1 MPLDDVLDPLA
12 AAAALAPRDE
22 ALARAIAT
30 VTFRRLGTIRAA
42 LAARLDRGLPKDQ
55 RLLSLL
61 AAGAAQILFL
71 DVPDHAAVDT
81 AVGLARGDP
90 RLRHAAGTANAVL
103 RRLARE
109 RDMVLAVEDPFGD
122 TPGWLKERWT
132 AHYGE
137 EKAAAI
143 AQAHRAGAAVD
154 LTVKTGAAEWASRL
168 GATLLPMGSVRLS
181 ERTPVPDLEGFGEG
195 AWWVQDAA
203 ASLPARL
210 LLPREGENIADLCAA
225 PGGKTAQLAAAGAR
239 VLAVD
244 RSQKRLDRLA
254 LNLERLK
261 LHAQT
266 RAADATLLDEGPFD
280 AILLDAPCSATGTLR
295 RHPEI
300 AWIKSEADVSKL
312 ADLQRRLLDR
322 AARLVRPGGRLVYCT
337 CSLEPEEGEGQAE
350 AFLSRHA
357 DFVRHRLE
365 PAEIGGLGE
374 AITGAGDLRTLP
386 CHLPSPEG
394 GRGGLDGF
402 FAARFVRA
410 GG

>member
-168 GATLLPMGSVRLS
+168 GATLLPTGSVRLS

-244 RSQKRLDRLA
+244 RSQKRLERLA
-254 LNLERLK
+254 RNLERLK
-261 LHAQT
+261 LSC
-266 RAADATLLDEGPFD
+266 ADARG
-280 AILLDAPCSATGTLR
+280 R
-295 RHPEI
+295 RH
-300 AWIKSEADVSKL
+300 L
-312 ADLQRRLLDR
+312 ARRGAFRCHPPRRALLGHGHL
-322 AARLVRPGGRLVYCT
+322 APAPGNRLDQERGGRLQSSPT
-337 CSLEPEEGEGQAE
+337 CSGASSTGRRGSSARAAGSSIAPARSNRRKAKARPRLFFPAMRISS
-350 AFLSRHA
+350 AIASSLPRSA
-357 DFVRHRLE
+357 DWARRS
-365 PAEIGGLGE
+365 PAP
-374 AITGAGDLRTLP
+374 AICARCPVICLRRRAAAAGSTVSLP
-386 CHLPSPEG
+386 PGS
-394 GRGGLDGF
+394 
-402 FAARFVRA
+402 
-410 GG
+410 